1 MLLDVVIA
9 ACAALASVGVVM
21 AGFRLTGRK
30 APRNLLM
37 ALAAVAIVGVTATLR
52 YQWASN
58 TEQLL
63 PPEMVVIERL
73 TFTNPIE
80 PWSVIHPVTDRLVV
94 LDRGSLRR
102 HAAHPDMVMVDVLLV
117 RRDHDTL
124 IARHVVDCRARR
136 DAVMPGDADLAAG
149 DLPTDLRWASDAP
162 PALYDISCQPL

>member
-73 TFTNPIE
+73 TFSNLIE
-80 PWSVIHPVTDRLVV
+80 PWSVVHPVTSRLVV
-94 LDRGSLRR
+94 VDRASLRR
-102 HAAHPDMVMVDVLLV
+102 HAAHPGFSMVDVLLV
-117 RRDHDTL
+117 QRDADTL
-124 IARHVVDCRARR
+124 VARHLIDCRNRR
-136 DAVMPGDADLAAG
+136 DAVMPADADLTAD
-149 DLPTDLRWASDAP
+149 DLPGDLRWGGDAP
-162 PALYDISCQPL
+162 AALYDVACQP